1 MKIYS
6 KEEKIN
12 SRNPNIKI
20 ELSNKNLK
28 QIKRNEQILKNFQK
42 FKRNYSYSNLSS
54 EPFRKYI
61 QNKCK
66 TLLEMINNDS
76 KENLINRVIN
86 DNYCNINEKD
96 CNNKIK
102 EETLFD
108 KSIKKK
114 VFSLCSLSERNKEL
128 FSNKNFYFGKKNSF
142 KEKIKTPKHFKF
154 KISKS
159 KLLNNNNFQNQSH
172 KLKKIQSLPNI
183 NYSKI

>member
-86 DNYCNINEKD
+86 DNYCEKD

-102 EETLFD
+102 EENLFD

-128 FSNKNFYFGKKNSF
+128 FSNKNLYFGKKNSF
-142 KEKIKTPKHFKF
+142 KEKIKIPKYFKF

>member
-86 DNYCNINEKD
+86 DNNCNFNEKD

-142 KEKIKTPKHFKF
+142 KEKIKIPKYFKF